1 MAILLRKLELPFAGP
16 IVRLGGGSLG
26 VTALFCKAMIDLKT
40 LEIWFVTGSQHLY
53 GPDALKQVA
62 ANSEHIVS
70 ALNAAAAIPTRVVFK
85 PVVTTPSE
93 VTALCQEA
101 NSSPNCIGVLTW
113 CHTFSPSKMW
123 INGLKHLHK
132 PLAHLHSQ
140 FNRDIPW
147 STIDMDF
154 MNLNQAA
161 HGDREHGFIMSRMR
175 LNRKVIAGFWQK
187 SQIQQQ
193 LGSWCRAAAAWHDW
207 QGAKFCRI
215 GDNMREVAVTE
226 GDKVSAQMQ
235 FGYSVNGYGVGDL
248 VERINAST
256 DKAVDE
262 LVASYE
268 ASYRFSPKLRDQN
281 SVRQS
286 LREAA
291 RIEIG
296 LRAFLTEGGFKGFT
310 TTFEDLHGLAQ
321 LPGISEQRLMAEG
334 YGFGAEG
341 DWKTC
346 ALVRAMKV
354 MGTGLKGGTSFMED
368 YTYHFDTDRSLVLG
382 AHMLEIC
389 PSIAQGKPSMEVH
402 PLGIGG
408 KADPVRLVFDTP
420 AGAGLNASMI
430 DLGNRFRLLINEVD
444 VVAPEQ
450 ALPKLPVAR
459 AIWIPKPN
467 LQIASA
473 AWIYAGGAHHTG
485 FSQSVTSE
493 MMEDFAELAGL
504 ELVVIDAATTLRQF
518 KQVLRWNEVYYGLRN
533 GFVC

>member
-1 MAILLRKLELPFAGP
+1 
-16 IVRLGGGSLG
+16 
-26 VTALFCKAMIDLKT
+26 MIDLKT
-40 LEIWFVTGSQHLY
+40 FEIWFVTGSQHLY
-53 GPDALKQVA
+53 GPATLAQVA
-62 ANSEHIVS
+62 ANSQQIAS
-70 ALNAAAAIPTRVVFK
+70 ALDAAPAIPVRILFK
-85 PVVTTPSE
+85 PVVKTASE
-93 VTALCQEA
+93 VTALCQAA
-101 NSSPNCIGVLTW
+101 NNDPQCVGLITW

-123 INGLKHLHK
+123 INGLKQLTK

-147 STIDMDF
+147 ASIDMDF

-175 LNRKVIAGFWQK
+175 LNRKVVAGFWQK
-187 SQIQQQ
+187 PQVQQQ

-207 QGAKFCRI
+207 QGAKFCRL

-226 GDKVSAQMQ
+226 GDKISAQMQ

-248 VERINAST
+248 VQHVNGASDT
-256 DKAVDE
+256 AVE
-262 LVASYE
+262 ALVAAYQ
-268 ASYRFSPKLRDQN
+268 ASYRFAPKLHNQS

-291 RIEIG
+291 RIEVG

-321 LPGISEQRLMAEG
+321 LPGISVQRLMAEG

-368 YTYHFDTDRSLVLG
+368 YTYHFDSDRSLVLG

-389 PSIAQGKPSMEVH
+389 PSIAQDKPSMEVH

-408 KADPVRLVFDTP
+408 KADPVRLVFETP
-420 AGAGLNASMI
+420 VAAGLNASMV
-430 DLGNRFRLLINEVD
+430 DLGNRFRLLVNEVE
-444 VVAPEQ
+444 VVAPEHP
-450 ALPKLPVAR
+450 LPKLPVAR
-459 AIWIPKPN
+459 ALWLPKPN
-467 LQIASA
+467 LQIAST

-485 FSQSVTSE
+485 FSQAVTSE
-493 MMEDFAELAGL
+493 MMEDFAEIAGI
-504 ELVVIDAATTLRQF
+504 EFVAIDAGTNLRQF
-518 KQVLRWNEVYYGLRN
+518 KQALRWNEAYYGLRY